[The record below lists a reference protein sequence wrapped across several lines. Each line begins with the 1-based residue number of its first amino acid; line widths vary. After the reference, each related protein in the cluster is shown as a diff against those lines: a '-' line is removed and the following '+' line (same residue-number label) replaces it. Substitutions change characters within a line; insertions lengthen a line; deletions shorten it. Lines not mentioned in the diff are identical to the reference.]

1 MTQALRA
8 GETSLDTFHNLR
20 RSWQSIRISST
31 PRHARQ
37 PLPRAISAREALA
50 DMPVPTESTNAG
62 ALPTGCLPLCSTY
75 VLSLLPEHTLRIL
88 LKFKMQDC
96 FRRAQEVLSNKFPQT
111 DPQTMCIFAS
121 LTFQSCSSCT
131 HNAHMLEVLH

>member
-8 GETSLDTFHNLR
+8 GETSLDTFHLR

-31 PRHARQ
+31 PRHAKQ

-62 ALPTGCLPLCSTY
+62 ALPTGCLPLCSTDT
-75 VLSLLPEHTLRIL
+75 LSLLPEHTLRI
-88 LKFKMQDC
+88 
-96 FRRAQEVLSNKFPQT
+96 FR
-111 DPQTMCIFAS
+111 
-121 LTFQSCSSCT
+121 SSRCKKQKGT
-131 HNAHMLEVLH
+131 GGLE